1 MKKKFY
7 MVKKKEGVD
16 GGKGEG
22 EWRRGGGGGGG
33 GVRGGSSVV
42 PAFILA
48 YVLHTADPDS
58 LAP

>member
-1 MKKKFY
+1 M
-7 MVKKKEGVD
+7 
-16 GGKGEG
+16 GEG
-22 EWRRGGGGGGG
+22 RAGGGEAAEV
-33 GVRGGSSVV
+33 GVSVV

>member
-1 MKKKFY
+1 MEKR
-7 MVKKKEGVD
+7 
-16 GGKGEG
+16 GETG
-22 EWRRGGGGGGG
+22 RVMRKRGGGGGGG
-33 GVRGGSSVV
+33 VGGSSVV